1 MTPNGDFIVRYD
13 KVHRLLAEGDFV
25 LTVSEGVKHGVHSSF
40 YDLFHVSNLKL
51 VEHWDTTDTFC
62 QVIKGLRTHIRVRG
76 PFL

>member
-40 YDLFHVSNLKL
+40 YDLFIPV
-51 VEHWDTTDTFC
+51 C
-62 QVIKGLRTHIRVRG
+62 RAVIK
-76 PFL
+76 